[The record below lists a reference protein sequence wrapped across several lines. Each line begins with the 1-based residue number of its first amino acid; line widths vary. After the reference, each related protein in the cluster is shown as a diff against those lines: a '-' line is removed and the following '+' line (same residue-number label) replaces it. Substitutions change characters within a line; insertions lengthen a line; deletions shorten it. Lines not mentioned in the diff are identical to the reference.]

1 MAAINPN
8 NSHLSDNATT
18 FDSPTPPAEPSH
30 VVGIGA
36 SAGGIEAL
44 QTFFE
49 SLSHNEHLAYV
60 VIQHLSPHFRSLMV
74 EILSK
79 HTSLQVVAIKEGM
92 TIQANHVYVAPP
104 GKTVSIF
111 HGKLFVTE
119 QDRTAGFLFPID
131 SFFES
136 LAEDYQDKSIG
147 IILSGTGSD
156 GTHGGR
162 MIKEAGGLL
171 IAQDP
176 ASAKFNGMPRS
187 AINTG
192 MVDQILAPESIPS
205 MLSSYTNFPLNFA
218 DAEIGDKEVYDG
230 LGRMLSIIKKKHR
243 IDFSNYKPTTVL
255 RRIEHRMSVNL
266 ITSHEE
272 YIDSLNNSERESSI
286 LFKELLIGV
295 TRFFRDP
302 ESYEALKRQAI
313 PKLFDIAETRPTNA
327 IRVWVAGCSTGEEAY
342 SIAILL
348 QDYANKFKQRYFDIK
363 VFATDADMHAI
374 TVAGAGVYPPS
385 ITADVPEEYLERYFV
400 KEGENYRIIR
410 EIRQKVIFAPQD
422 IINNAPFSRIDLAT
436 CRNVLIYFKPEI
448 QNHVL
453 KKIAYALAPSGYL
466 FLGSSEN
473 LGEVSKLF
481 TNLNPTHKL
490 FKYQASS
497 RPMIVPSFP
506 ANPTIYAQNTTKRR
520 IEEPVKPVRSRSNSA
535 FTQMLISTMGSYL
548 PNSIIVDSNSE
559 ILYTFGD
566 TSLYMTMPAGQVDMH
581 LTSLVIPPL
590 QTTLSTAIHQAHQTK
605 EKVIYKEV
613 SVVYEEE
620 SITFNLIIQPY
631 IRRDKVDCCLII
643 FHDGKKEPIKEG
655 DLISKVDIDK
665 QTLQRIQD
673 LENKLEFTE
682 ETLQATIEELETS
695 NEELQATNEEL
706 MAANE
711 ELQSTNEELHS
722 TNEELVTVNNEYHT
736 KIKEMSSLNDDM
748 ENILRCSEISTIFL
762 DKELKVRRFSATS
775 QQFVRLKDSDI
786 GRPFSHFSHITGD
799 INLLKLATRVLSTNQ
814 QIDKELETENGKS
827 FLVRVYPYI
836 SHIDQCEGVV
846 ITFVDITAL
855 KDSARQLET
864 AIHERSVAR
873 EALKQTE
880 EQLAKLVE
888 VRKSSIIY
896 CRSLNDEKK
905 FTYISSNVKD
915 LFGYPSAQFLDN
927 PDFWVDRIHPDD
939 SVRAIKYFDKHFPQ
953 AGATPL
959 EFRFKCKDGTYKWL
973 RDETKLIIDDE
984 HKTKE
989 SLGSWIDITLEK
1001 LNPS

>member
-1 MAAINPN
+1 MAEINHTDIDI
-8 NSHLSDNATT
+8 SHQTLS
-18 FDSPTPPAEPSH
+18 PEPSIIAPTH
-30 VVGIGA
+30 VAGIGA

-44 QTFFE
+44 QTLFE
-49 SLSHNEHLAYV
+49 HISPNDSLAYI

-79 HTSLQVVAIKEGM
+79 HTVLKVVAIEEGM
-92 TIQANHVYVAPP
+92 PIEANHVYVAPP
-104 GKTVSIF
+104 GKNVSVF
-111 HGKLFVTE
+111 HGKLFTIQ
-119 QDRTAGFLFPID
+119 QDRSAGFLFPID

-171 IAQDP
+171 IAQEP
-176 ASAKFNGMPRS
+176 ETAKFTGMPRS

-192 MVDQILAPESIPS
+192 LVDQVLSPDHIPT
-205 MLSSYTNFPLNFA
+205 MLSNYTSFPRTPVE
-218 DAEIGDKEVYDG
+218 AELEEKGVYSS
-230 LGRMLSIIKKKHR
+230 LERILSILKKKYR
-243 IDFSNYKPTTVL
+243 IDFTNYKPTTIL

-266 ITSHEE
+266 ISTHEE
-272 YIDSLNNSERESSI
+272 YIDSLHASEHETGI
-286 LFKELLIGV
+286 LYKELLIGV

-302 ESYEALKRQAI
+302 ESYEALKRQII
-313 PKLFDIAETRPTNA
+313 PKLFDVAETRPTNA

-348 QDYANKFKQRYFDIK
+348 QDYAHKFKQRYFDIK

-374 TVAGAGVYPPS
+374 SVAGAGLYPPS
-385 ITADVPEEYLERYFV
+385 ITADVPKEYLDRYFV
-400 KEGENYRIIR
+400 KDGEHYRIIR

-453 KKIAYALAPSGYL
+453 KKIAYSLAPSGYL

-481 TNLNPTHKL
+481 SNLNPTHKL
-490 FKYQASS
+490 FRYQASS
-497 RPMIVPSFP
+497 RPLIVPTFP
-506 ANPTIYAQNTTKRR
+506 STPSIYAQNLQKTKT
-520 IEEPVKPVRSRSNSA
+520 EEPVKVQRSKSNSA
-535 FTQMLISTMGSYL
+535 FTSMLVSTLGGYL
-548 PNSIIVDSNSE
+548 PDSIIVDKNSE
-559 ILYTFGD
+559 VLYTFGD
-566 TSLYMTMPAGQVDMH
+566 TSLYMAMPLGQVDMH
-581 LTSLVIPPL
+581 LTSLVIPPI
-590 QTTLSTAIHQAHQTK
+590 QTTLSTAIHQAQQSK
-605 EKVIYKEV
+605 EKVIYKDV
-613 SVVYEEE
+613 SVVHNDEK
-620 SITFNLIIQPY
+620 ITFDLIIQPH
-631 IRRDKVDCCLII
+631 IRQDAVDCCLII
-643 FHDGKKEPIKEG
+643 FNDGKKEPIKEG
-655 DLISKVDIDK
+655 DVISRVDIDK

-762 DKELKVRRFSATS
+762 DKELKIRRFSATS
-775 QQFVRLKDSDI
+775 QQFVRLKDTDI

-799 INLLKLATRVLSTNQ
+799 INLLKLANRVLASNH
-814 QIDKELETENGKS
+814 QIDKELETDNGKS

-836 SHIDQCEGVV
+836 SHIEQIEGVV
-846 ITFVDITAL
+846 ITFVDISAL

-864 AIHERSVAR
+864 AIHERSVAK

-888 VRKSSIIY
+888 ARKSSIIY
-896 CRSLNDEKK
+896 CRSLTGEKK
-905 FTYISSNVKD
+905 LTYISSNVKD
-915 LFGYPSAQFLDN
+915 LFGYSSNQFLDN
-927 PDFWVDRIHPDD
+927 PSFWVDCIHPDD
-939 SVRAIKYFDKHFPQ
+939 SSKAMNYFEKHFPQ
-953 AGATPL
+953 TGATPL

-984 HKTKE
+984 RKSKE

-1001 LNPS
+1001 LKP

>member
-1 MAAINPN
+1 MAAINQTN
-8 NSHLSDNATT
+8 KEQSQTAQATNT
-18 FDSPTPPAEPSH
+18 SAPTH
-30 VVGIGA
+30 VAGIGA

-44 QTFFE
+44 QTLFE
-49 SLSHNEHLAYV
+49 HITFNEEIAYI
-60 VIQHLSPHFRSLMV
+60 VIQHLSPHFKSLMV

-79 HTSLQVVAIKEGM
+79 HTLLKVEAIKEGM
-92 TIQANHVYVAPP
+92 TIAANHVYVAPP
-104 GKTVSIF
+104 GKNVSVF
-111 HGKLFVTE
+111 HGKLFTSE
-119 QDRTAGFLFPID
+119 QDRSAGFLFPID

-162 MIKEAGGLL
+162 MIKEVGGLL

-176 ASAKFNGMPRS
+176 ASAKFSGMPRS
-187 AINTG
+187 VINTG
-192 MVDQILAPESIPS
+192 LVDQILSPDNIPV
-205 MLSSYTNFPLNFA
+205 MLTNYTSFPRTPAEQKLGDEEVGDNLERILN
-218 DAEIGDKEVYDG
+218 
-230 LGRMLSIIKKKHR
+230 MLKKKFR

-266 ITSHEE
+266 ISTHEE
-272 YIDSLNNSERESSI
+272 YIATLQESERETDI

-302 ESYEALKRQAI
+302 ESYEALKRQII
-313 PKLFDIAETRPTNA
+313 PKLFEVAETRPTNA

-342 SIAILL
+342 SLAILL
-348 QDYANKFKQRYFDIK
+348 QDYAHKFKQRYFDIK

-374 TVAGAGVYPPS
+374 TVAGAGIYPPS
-385 ITADVPEEYLERYFV
+385 ITADVPEEYLDRYFV
-400 KEGENYRIIR
+400 KEGENFRIIR

-436 CRNVLIYFKPEI
+436 CRNVLIYFKPDI
-448 QNHVL
+448 QSHVL
-453 KKIAYALAPSGYL
+453 KKIAYSLAPSGYL

-497 RPMIVPSFP
+497 RPQIVPSFP
-506 ANPTIYAQNTTKRR
+506 SGPSIYAQKLPKNKT
-520 IEEPVKPVRSRSNSA
+520 EEPIKPQRSRSNTA
-535 FTQMLISTMGSYL
+535 FTNMLISTLGGYL
-548 PNSIIVDSNSE
+548 PDSIIVDKNGE

-566 TSLYMTMPAGQVDMH
+566 TSLYMAMPSGEVNMH
-581 LTSLVIPPL
+581 LTSLVIPSL

-605 EKVIYKEV
+605 EKVIYKDV
-613 SVVYEEE
+613 AFVHSEEK
-620 SITFNLIIQPY
+620 ITFDLIIQPH
-631 IRRDKVDCCLII
+631 IRMEEVDCCLII
-643 FHDGKKEPIKEG
+643 FHSGQKEPIKEG
-655 DLISKVDIDK
+655 DVISNVDIDK
-665 QTLQRIQD
+665 QTLQRIQG
-673 LENKLEFTE
+673 LENKLDFTE

-762 DKELKVRRFSATS
+762 DRELKIRRFSATS
-775 QQFVRLKDSDI
+775 QQFVRLKDTDV

-799 INLLKLATRVLSTNQ
+799 INLLKQANRVLETHQ
-814 QIDKELETENGKS
+814 QIDRELETENGKS

-836 SHIDQCEGVV
+836 SHIDQIEGVV
-846 ITFVDITAL
+846 ITFVDITPL

-864 AIHERSVAR
+864 AIHERSIAK

-888 VRKSSIIY
+888 ARKSSIIY
-896 CRSLNDEKK
+896 CRSLTGKK
-905 FTYISSNVKD
+905 HLTYISSNVKD
-915 LFGYPSAQFLDN
+915 LFGYSSTQFLDN
-927 PDFWVDRIHPDD
+927 PSFWVDCIHPDD
-939 SVRAIKYFDKHFPQ
+939 SPRALNYFEKHYPQ

-984 HKTKE
+984 RKSTE
-989 SLGSWIDITLEK
+989 SLGSWVDITLEK
-1001 LNPS
+1001 VKP

>member
-1 MAAINPN
+1 MAAITPN
-8 NSHLSDNATT
+8 NDQLALTSPPSELVNSDNA
-18 FDSPTPPAEPSH
+18 PTH
-30 VVGIGA
+30 VAGIGA

-44 QTFFE
+44 QTLFE
-49 SLSHNEHLAYV
+49 HITPNDSLAYV

-74 EILSK
+74 EILTK
-79 HTSLQVVAIKEGM
+79 HTTLNVKAIAEGM
-92 TIQANHVYVAPP
+92 PIEGNHVYVAPP
-104 GKTVSIF
+104 GKNVTVF
-111 HGKLFVTE
+111 HGKLFTIE
-119 QDRTAGFLFPID
+119 QDRSAGFLFPID

-162 MIKEAGGLL
+162 QIKEVGGLL

-176 ASAKFNGMPRS
+176 SSAKFNGMPRS

-192 MVDQILAPESIPS
+192 LVDQILTPESIPT
-205 MLSSYTNFPLNFA
+205 MLTNYTSFPKSAVEN
-218 DAEIGDKEVYDG
+218 DIEDNEVYDS
-230 LGRMLSIIKKKHR
+230 LDRILNLIKKKHR
-243 IDFSNYKPTTVL
+243 LDFTNYKQSTVL

-266 ITSHEE
+266 VSDHEE
-272 YIDSLNNSERESSI
+272 YIESLTTSDRELSI

-302 ESYEALKRQAI
+302 ESYEALKRQII

-342 SIAILL
+342 SLAILL

-374 TVAGAGVYPPS
+374 TVAGAGIYPPS

-436 CRNVLIYFKPEI
+436 CRNVLIYFKADI

-453 KKIAYALAPSGYL
+453 KKIAYSLAPSGFL

-490 FKYQASS
+490 FKYQASN
-497 RPMIVPSFP
+497 RPLIVPSFP
-506 ANPTIYAQNTTKRR
+506 TNPTLYAQNLPKNRQ
-520 IEEPVKPVRSRSNSA
+520 EEPIKAPRSRTHSA
-535 FTQMLISTMGSYL
+535 FTNMLVSTLGGYL
-548 PNSIIVDSNSE
+548 PDSIIVDKNME

-566 TSLYMTMPAGQVDMH
+566 TGLYMTMPTGQVDMH
-581 LTSLVIPPL
+581 LTSLVIPSL
-590 QTTLSTAIHQAHQTK
+590 QTTLSTAIHQAHQTN
-605 EKVIYKEV
+605 EKVIYKDV
-613 SVVYEEE
+613 AVIHNDNKIS
-620 SITFNLIIQPY
+620 FDLIVQPH
-631 IRRDKVDCCLII
+631 IRQDKVDCCLII
-643 FHDGKKEPIKEG
+643 FNDGQKEPIKE
-655 DLISKVDIDK
+655 DDVISRVDIDK

-762 DKELKVRRFSATS
+762 DKDLKIRRFSATS
-775 QQFVRLKDSDI
+775 QQFVRLKDTDI
-786 GRPFSHFSHITGD
+786 GRPFSHFSHVTGD
-799 INLLKLATRVLSTNQ
+799 INLLKQANRVLSSNQ
-814 QIDKELETENGKS
+814 QIDKELETEDGKS

-896 CRSLNDEKK
+896 CRSLTEGKNI
-905 FTYISSNVKD
+905 TYISSNVKD
-915 LFGYPSAQFLDN
+915 LFGYPSSQFMDN
-927 PDFWVDRIHPDD
+927 PGFWMDCIHPDD
-939 SVRAIKYFDKHFPQ
+939 SSRALTYFEKHFPQ
-953 AGATPL
+953 TGATPL

-984 HKTKE
+984 RKSKE